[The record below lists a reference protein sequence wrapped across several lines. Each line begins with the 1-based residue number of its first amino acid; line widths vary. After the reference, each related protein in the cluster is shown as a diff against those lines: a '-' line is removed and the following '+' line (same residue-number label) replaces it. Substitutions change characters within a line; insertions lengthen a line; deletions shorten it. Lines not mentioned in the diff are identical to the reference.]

1 MVDFHGHVSLTARVV
16 HVDKISDI
24 GSPSVAEKNPDFIN
38 WQLKRLF
45 VGRYIYTYTCR
56 LYIHIHTDCIYIYI
70 HIHTDCIYIHTYT
83 DRLYVCMYI
92 YIHVILCVL

>member
-38 WQLKRLF
+38 WQLQRLF
-45 VGRYIYTYTCR
+45 VG
-56 LYIHIHTDCIYIYI
+56 IYIYI
-70 HIHTDCIYIHTYT
+70 HIHTDYIYIYIQIVYIYIHTYT

-92 YIHVILCVL
+92 YIYMLYYVYYNIHMLCM